1 MKIFNIIS
9 LFAISMLLFSCGNN
23 QQKENSKNN
32 ISVESD
38 DSKQLNITFLLDL
51 SDRIEPSKYPNT
63 PEHWQRDIAV
73 IDEFVE
79 IFKKEMTELSWNL
92 KF

>member
-38 DSKQLNITFLLDL
+38 DSKQLNITF
-51 SDRIEPSKYPNT
+51 
-63 PEHWQRDIAV
+63 
-73 IDEFVE
+73 
-79 IFKKEMTELSWNL
+79 
-92 KF
+92 